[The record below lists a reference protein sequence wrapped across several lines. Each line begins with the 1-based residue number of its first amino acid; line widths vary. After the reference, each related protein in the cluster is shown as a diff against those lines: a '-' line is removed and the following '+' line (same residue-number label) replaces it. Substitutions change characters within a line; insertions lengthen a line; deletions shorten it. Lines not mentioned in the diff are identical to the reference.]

1 MNKLDE
7 PKKPFYETPLND
19 INEDDLDQ
27 IKHLEEGWFIEFK
40 SNFTDTSK
48 IAKSISSFANTY
60 GGLIIIGVQEAPKG
74 RKFGSYSPLSEDEAE
89 ATIARLR
96 DAAVSHIQPC
106 PFFVSRK
113 IKSPDSSDHDEKKWI
128 VIVKVPKSD
137 RAPHLHSS
145 GAIYTRKGDS
155 SSPTTLTDQGL
166 LERLWSD
173 RAQKTREIENR
184 IKFLHKQSSSSI
196 PKIDIFITKT
206 LDSKPKDPDDY
217 LKFDKFLETASR
229 RHLPSA
235 QPIFNTFYPLERSY
249 VARRIENSPE
259 ATGIMWEYDWDWSIH
274 HIQIPLPC
282 HEWDGEKFNES
293 ILGNERVESLKETPS
308 LRNKLPNQKT
318 LIIDTTPVL
327 LIISILFFM
336 VFKIQKIENNNSKL
350 RINMKVSSVR
360 NAAIYSSLPEFKKQI
375 EELGIPIIYRD
386 IGFFNDSMN
395 PDRWLEFD
403 PTDNISEK
411 EEHVSLELGNSLR
424 IFARILQMLGI
435 STKVIFGHYDLSHVE
450 ANENELIELFK
461 KVTLT
466 NHSFSSVSN
475 PSVTQ

>member
-1 MNKLDE
+1 
-7 PKKPFYETPLND
+7 
-19 INEDDLDQ
+19 
-27 IKHLEEGWFIEFK
+27 
-40 SNFTDTSK
+40 
-48 IAKSISSFANTY
+48 
-60 GGLIIIGVQEAPKG
+60 
-74 RKFGSYSPLSEDEAE
+74 
-89 ATIARLR
+89 
-96 DAAVSHIQPC
+96 
-106 PFFVSRK
+106 
-113 IKSPDSSDHDEKKWI
+113 
-128 VIVKVPKSD
+128 
-137 RAPHLHSS
+137 
-145 GAIYTRKGDS
+145 
-155 SSPTTLTDQGL
+155 
-166 LERLWSD
+166 
-173 RAQKTREIENR
+173 
-184 IKFLHKQSSSSI
+184 
-196 PKIDIFITKT
+196 
-206 LDSKPKDPDDY
+206 
-217 LKFDKFLETASR
+217 
-229 RHLPSA
+229 
-235 QPIFNTFYPLERSY
+235 
-249 VARRIENSPE
+249 
-259 ATGIMWEYDWDWSIH
+259 
-274 HIQIPLPC
+274 
-282 HEWDGEKFNES
+282 
-293 ILGNERVESLKETPS
+293 
-308 LRNKLPNQKT
+308 
-318 LIIDTTPVL
+318 
-327 LIISILFFM
+327 M